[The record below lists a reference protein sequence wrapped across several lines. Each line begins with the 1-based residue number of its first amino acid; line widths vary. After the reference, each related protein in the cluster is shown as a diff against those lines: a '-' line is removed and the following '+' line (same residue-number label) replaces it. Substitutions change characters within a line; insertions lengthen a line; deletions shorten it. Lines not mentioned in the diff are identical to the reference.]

1 MTATLAAAP
10 TTSLP
15 EPDTRRWRPLRAG
28 LQNIWQY
35 DHTTRFVFHGG
46 RLLLRGRN
54 GSGKTKAVEVLLPFL
69 LEGRLDP
76 ARLDP
81 FRSRSRKMHY
91 NLLHE
96 GNREQTT
103 NVGYVWLEFGRTDDD
118 GEARF
123 ATLGAGLKARRSDD
137 RVDSWFFVA
146 EDVRVD
152 CDVDLLDADRRP
164 LAKGTLAEAL
174 GSCGR
179 VYESQRDYR
188 AAVNR
193 TLFHMPTTQ
202 YEALVE
208 AVLRLRQPHL
218 SERLDPAQVGSV
230 LTDSLPPLDTEKVH
244 EVAEG
249 FERLEAHRRELAD
262 RRSALE
268 AVEAFLGAYRD
279 YAATV
284 AAVRAR
290 ELTRADSAV
299 RDAAG
304 RITSAQQAHDDAV
317 AQVEALDAERE
328 RIRHDAETAAARIRT
343 LETSD
348 EYRAVQQLE
357 QAETDERAA
366 ADRAEKARGR
376 RDRDAE
382 AAAEAERDR
391 QQADAAVAAQRDTA
405 DAAAR
410 TAQAAAAR
418 ADLTGAHASLAAQ
431 VEAATSGRGDLDS
444 ARGTADSL
452 HRDRT
457 AALAELREAQQAVA
471 AAEQAEQRA
480 RERVEDG
487 EERERAAR
495 DAVDA
500 AETAVVSTV
509 AAFGDAVEAGA
520 GRSPTCGLDDAAVA
534 ALADT
539 DPIEA
544 AARAR
549 ELAAPARARLGE
561 ATADVKARR
570 AQLASERDEV
580 AAERDALA
588 AATHQPPPAPAWRA
602 ADRDTRAGAPLYLLA
617 EPADTLDSDA
627 QARVE
632 AALEAAG
639 LLDAWVT
646 PDGSLLDVGELDAAL
661 VSGSPAGRR
670 TLADALTPTPAGGVD
685 ADVVRS
691 LLARVRLVA
700 TGDVPASDDPD
711 AWVAVDGRFGIGPVR
726 GTADRDEVCYL
737 GETARAQARARRLA
751 ELDDQLAAL
760 DGDDERLAAELARL
774 DQQLSA
780 LDAELAAFPADDDV
794 RAARAEARA
803 AATALER
810 ARAELAE
817 QRRGLADVEDA
828 AGEARRARDEIAAR
842 HGLAAHVDRLDDL
855 AAATAEWKGAVADWL
870 AAAGLLLERLAW
882 LARTRQ
888 QAEQAT
894 ARAEASAADADAA
907 ATEHARATEH
917 AETLRGMVGAEHHE
931 VVDELHRVRARK
943 RELDE
948 RGEQIVEEVSS
959 AREQRAVAH
968 AELTHAR
975 GEHERLEDHRR
986 QAADDVRGLAELGV
1000 LQIALDR
1007 ELDEPSQWSLT
1018 ATLERAREAAKAG
1031 PRVDDDPEA
1040 ARRQQETAENHINR
1054 RHQELLRELVAGI
1067 RLLGRKEQGVLV
1079 YDVQH
1084 AGQTFTLPGL
1094 AAELRD
1100 DVAERDQRL
1109 DHDEQQLLET
1119 FLEGELH
1126 EHLRARI
1133 RDAAELVEDV
1143 NAQLA
1148 DCPTTSGQRI
1158 RLRWEVADD
1167 APAGTAQAV
1176 ELLLKGAGLLTAD
1189 QREELRAFL
1198 QAQLR
1203 AAREGDAATSLH
1215 ERINAA
1221 FDYRRW
1227 HAFTVMVR
1235 DPHASSARPLTR
1247 QSHATGSG
1255 GEKAVM
1261 LHLPLF
1267 AAMAAH
1273 YRASAH
1279 APRLIVLDEVFA
1291 GIDRDTRGQLMG
1303 LLVQLDLD
1311 ALLTSHEEWGFYAEL
1326 DGLSTYHLVR
1336 DPDLA
1341 GVLTEWFVWDGAT
1354 RWELT
1359 G

>member
-10 TTSLP
+10 TTPLP

-103 NVGYVWLEFGRTDDD
+103 NVGYVWLEFGRTDED
-118 GEARF
+118 GEPRF

-146 EDVRVD
+146 TDVRVD
-152 CDVDLLDADRRP
+152 CDLDLLDADRRP
-164 LAKGTLAEAL
+164 LAKGALAEAL

-193 TLFHMPTTQ
+193 TLFAMPTTQ

-218 SERLDPAQVGSV
+218 SERLDPAQVGAV
-230 LTDSLPPLDTEKVH
+230 LTDSLPPLDTEKVG

-268 AVEAFLGAYRD
+268 AVEAFLGVYRD

-284 AAVRAR
+284 AGVRAR

-299 RDAAG
+299 RDASG
-304 RITSAQQAHDDAV
+304 RITSAQQAHDAAV

-328 RIRHDAETAAARIRT
+328 RVRREADAAATRIRT

-348 EYRAVQQLE
+348 EYKAVQQLE
-357 QAETDERAA
+357 QAEADERAA
-366 ADRAEKARGR
+366 ADRAGKARRR
-376 RDRDAE
+376 RDADAD
-382 AAAEAERDR
+382 AAAEAERHR
-391 QQADAAVAAQRDTA
+391 QQADAAVAEQRDTV

-457 AALAELREAQQAVA
+457 AALAELREAQQAVV

-495 DAVDA
+495 DTVDA
-500 AETAVVSTV
+500 AEAAVGSAVE
-509 AAFGDAVEAGA
+509 AFGDAVEAWA
-520 GRSPTCGLDDAAVA
+520 GRSPSCELDDDAVA
-534 ALADT
+534 ALAEA
-539 DPIEA
+539 DPTEA

-561 ATADVKARR
+561 AAADVKARR
-570 AQLASERDEV
+570 SQLASERREV

-588 AATHQPPPAPAWRA
+588 AATHEPPPAPAWRT
-602 ADRDTRAGAPLYLLA
+602 ADRDNRAGAPLYLLA
-617 EPADTLDSDA
+617 EPSDALDRGA

-646 PDGSLLDVGELDAAL
+646 PDGDVLGAGELDAAL
-661 VSGSPAGRR
+661 VGGPPAAGR
-670 TLADALTPTPAGGVD
+670 TLADVLAPTPAGGVD
-685 ADVVRS
+685 AGVVRS
-691 LLARVRLVA
+691 LLARVRLVDA
-700 TGDVPASDDPD
+700 GDAPASEDP
-711 AWVAVDGRFGIGPVR
+711 AWVAVDGRFGVGPLR
-726 GTADRDEVCYL
+726 GTADRDEVSYL
-737 GETARAQARARRLA
+737 GETAREQARARRLA
-751 ELDDQLAAL
+751 ELDQQLAAL

-774 DQQLSA
+774 DQQLAA

-803 AATALER
+803 AATAFER
-810 ARAELAE
+810 ARADLAE
-817 QRRGLADVEDA
+817 QRQALADAEDA
-828 AGEARRARDEIAAR
+828 AGEARRARDDAAAR

-855 AAATAEWKGAVADWL
+855 AAATAEWKSAVADWL
-870 AAAGLLLERLAW
+870 AAAGLLSERLAW
-882 LARTRQ
+882 LARTRE
-888 QAEQAT
+888 QAEQAA

-907 ATEHARATEH
+907 DAEHAGAAEH
-917 AETLRGMVGAEHHE
+917 AETLRGMVGAEHQE
-931 VVDELHRVRARK
+931 VVDELQRVRAHK
-943 RELDE
+943 GELDE
-948 RGEQIVEEVSS
+948 RGEQIVEEVSR
-959 AREQRAVAH
+959 AREQRAVAE

-975 GEHERLEDHRR
+975 AEHERLEGHRR

-1000 LQIALDR
+1000 LQIVLDR

-1031 PRVDDDPEA
+1031 PRVDDDPDA
-1040 ARRQQETAENHINR
+1040 ARRQLETAENHINR

-1067 RLLGRKEQGVLV
+1067 RLLGRKDHGVLV

-1084 AGQTFTLPGL
+1084 AGQTFSLPGL

-1100 DVAERDQRL
+1100 DVAERDRRL
-1109 DHDEQQLLET
+1109 DQDEQGLLET

-1126 EHLRARI
+1126 EHLRSRI
-1133 RDAAELVEDV
+1133 RDAADLVEEV

-1148 DCPTTSGQRI
+1148 GCPTTSGQRI

-1167 APAGTAQAV
+1167 APAGTQQAV

-1203 AAREGDAATSLH
+1203 AAREGDAATSLQ
-1215 ERINAA
+1215 ERIAAA
-1221 FDYRRW
+1221 FDYRSW

-1235 DPHASSARPLTR
+1235 DPQASSARPLTR

-1273 YRASAH
+1273 YRASPH

-1326 DGLSTYHLVR
+1326 DGISTYHLVR
-1336 DPDLA
+1336 DPDIA